1 MSSRQPVTG
10 GAAESDEA
18 VGLLSGLNVIEV
30 SLLEPSTVGQILAD
44 LGANVIKVEA
54 PGEGDYARRVA
65 WPFVHGISLLHLHVN
80 RGKRSIA
87 LDLKSTA
94 GIEIFLDL
102 IRIADVLFLGMRPAA
117 LARRGLEFERL
128 LGVNPS
134 LVQCTLS
141 GYGASG
147 PYQNLPSHGVAFDA
161 WAGLATPA
169 YDTLGR
175 SFIPDHTNVGTKVG
189 PIWSA
194 LGILAAVHRS
204 RATGTGCQ
212 IEVAQSEAAAALNW
226 LRIEGT
232 RAYRRDPTEVTGN
245 PADGGVRREPGVMG
259 MREAVRYQYYRTADG
274 HLLFMAS
281 ERHFW
286 ERFCDRVGRPDLYR
300 SRAGGE
306 VGDHAV
312 GDDDLRAELQAIF
325 EQHVT
330 AWWVQFGIDAD
341 VPIAPVNDVESL
353 TDDPQ
358 FEARISW
365 LGQDDFGVEM
375 MPSPVRL
382 VGAHLP
388 PPPRPAPTVG
398 QHTSEILRDELGYSL
413 ERIQELRALGV
424 D

>member
-1 MSSRQPVTG
+1 MSSRKPLTD
-10 GAAESDEA
+10 GAAEVDEA
-18 VGLLSGLNVIEV
+18 VGLLSGLSVIEV

-65 WPFVHGISLLHLHVN
+65 WPFVHGVSLLHLHVN

-87 LDLKSTA
+87 LDLKSAA
-94 GIEIFLDL
+94 GSEVFLDL

-117 LARRGLEFERL
+117 LARRGLDFERL
-128 LGVNPS
+128 LGVNPR

-147 PYQNLPSHGVAFDA
+147 PYRNLASHGVAFDA

-169 YDTLGR
+169 HDALGR

-189 PIWSA
+189 PIWAA
-194 LGILAAVHRS
+194 LGILAAVHS
-204 RATGTGCQ
+204 ARATGTGCQ
-212 IEVAQSEAAAALNW
+212 LEVAQSEAAAALNW

-232 RAYRRDPTEVTGN
+232 RAHRRDLSEVTGN

-259 MREAVRYQYYRTADG
+259 MREGVRYQYYRSADG
-274 HLLFMAS
+274 YLLFMAS
-281 ERHFW
+281 ERAFW

-300 SRAGGE
+300 AREGAE

-325 EQHVT
+325 AQHPT
-330 AWWVQFGIDAD
+330 AWWVRFGIDAD

-353 TDDPQ
+353 TNDPQ

-365 LGQDDFGVEM
+365 LGQDDFGAEM

-382 VGAHLP
+382 IGARLP
-388 PPPRPAPTVG
+388 PPPREAPTVG
-398 QHTSEILRDELGYSL
+398 QHTTEILRDDLGYSPD
-413 ERIQELRALGV
+413 RIQELRDRGLH
-424 D
+424 